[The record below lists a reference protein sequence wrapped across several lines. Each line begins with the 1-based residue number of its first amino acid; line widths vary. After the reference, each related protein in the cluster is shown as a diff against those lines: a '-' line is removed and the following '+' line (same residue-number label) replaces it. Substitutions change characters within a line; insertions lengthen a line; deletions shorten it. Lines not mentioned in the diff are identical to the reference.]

1 MIILRPDEKIN
12 SIYRRHHI
20 VLIIQLAIVAL
31 FLLLII
37 LPMIF
42 IFFISSLSLPNW
54 IINNIPETSTL
65 NLRYLFLFFLSL
77 FLPVLWQT
85 IFLVVVDYYLDCWV
99 LTNERIISTESEG
112 LFNRTESS
120 IVYDKIQNITIEI
133 KGFLPALFDFGDLR
147 IETAAELGKFTFR
160 QISNPE
166 KVKEVIFEIQKEFQK
181 SQKKDGIV

>member
-1 MIILRPDEKIN
+1 MIILRANEKIN
-12 SIYRRHHI
+12 AIYRRHK
-20 VLIIQLAIVAL
+20 VVVIIQLVIG
-31 FLLLII
+31 FFFFLLII

-42 IFFISSLSLPNW
+42 ILFSHPPSLPEL
-54 IINNIPETSTL
+54 ITKIMPETSTL
-65 NLRYLFLFFLSL
+65 NLRHLFLFFLSL
-77 FLPVLWQT
+77 FLPILWQT

-120 IVYDKIQNITIEI
+120 VAYDKIQNITIEI

-160 QISNPE
+160 QIPNPE
-166 KVKEVIFEIQKEFQK
+166 KVKEIIFEIQKEFQK
-181 SQKKDGIV
+181 NQKKDDAI